1 MAGLLYSQFKRQIAK
16 SKDAKSKIET
26 EATTGYSTGYLAFDF
41 LNGSVM
47 YVNNVQTPYKYYV
60 VGLTDGSMNMVIGRS
75 GCGKTTFAVQAGCNI
90 IRDYET
96 SEMYH
101 DDIEGGISEARRL
114 TLSKFDP
121 EMIKDKYHYRNAG
134 ITAENFYERVK
145 MIADIKLNNREQ
157 FLYDTGYD
165 DIYGERIYKMEPT
178 VYLLDSVAL
187 LMPEKFLE
195 EDEISGQMSATATA
209 KMNSAVFKRIVPLL
223 KAANIILI
231 VINHINEKVEINAFK
246 KTRLQVGFLKDGET
260 LPGGR
265 ALIYLANN
273 IIRFDDSVIKA
284 KEGLGIDGYLVD
296 VSLVKSRTNKAGKT
310 VTLVF
315 DQNNGYDPDLSL
327 YIMLKQAGSIG
338 SAGAYKTLGDYKF
351 FQKDF
356 KQLLNEDAG
365 FRQAFEQACAPLLLS
380 LVQES
385 TTQETYGPS
394 GVTQSLLN
402 SLTATQLAA

>member
-1 MAGLLYSQFKRQIAK
+1 MAGILYSQFKKEIAK

-26 EATTGYSTGYLAFDF
+26 EATVGYSTGYLAFDF
-41 LNGSVM
+41 LNGTVM
-47 YVNNVQTPYKYYV
+47 YVQSVQNPYKYYSI
-60 VGLTDGSMNMVIGRS
+60 GLTDGSMNMLIGRS

-90 IRDYET
+90 IRPYVT

-101 DDIEGGISEARRL
+101 DDIEGGISESRRMI
-114 TLSKFDP
+114 LSQFDS
-121 EMIKDKYHYRNAG
+121 EDIKDKYHYRNAG
-134 ITAENFYERVK
+134 ITAENFYERIK

-187 LMPEKFLE
+187 LMPEKFTE

-209 KMNSAVFKRIVPLL
+209 RMNAAVFKRVVPLL
-223 KAANIILI
+223 KAANIILL

-246 KTRLQVGFLKDGET
+246 KTRLQVGYLKEGET

-265 ALIYLANN
+265 AIIYLANN

-296 VSLVKSRTNKAGKT
+296 VSLVKSRSNKAGKT

-315 DQNNGYDPDLSL
+315 NQNTGYDPDLSL
-327 YIMLKQAGSIG
+327 FIMLKQAGAITN
-338 SAGAYKTLGDYKF
+338 AGAYMALGDRKF
-351 FQKDF
+351 RQKEL
-356 KQLLNEDAG
+356 KELLKTDTEFANAFAEACKPVLFALIQENEDA
-365 FRQAFEQACAPLLLS
+365 FH
-380 LVQES
+380 S
-385 TTQETYGPS
+385 TNS
-394 GVTQSLLN
+394 GVTGSLLG
-402 SLTATQLAA
+402 SLTSTQLAA